1 MAQRKTRG
9 TNAPF
14 VSLHNKGFRRFENL
28 SQEEQVQRL
37 IKIGILNKDGELS
50 RRYGGGSSKN
60 GKSEGKRAAKA
71 TG

>member
-1 MAQRKTRG
+1 MAQKKVRG

-14 VSLHNKGFRRFENL
+14 VSLHQRAYRRFESM
-28 SQEEQVQRL
+28 SQEDRVERL
-37 IKIGILNKDGELS
+37 IELGILNKDGELS

-60 GKSEGKRAAKA
+60 GKGEEKRAAKA